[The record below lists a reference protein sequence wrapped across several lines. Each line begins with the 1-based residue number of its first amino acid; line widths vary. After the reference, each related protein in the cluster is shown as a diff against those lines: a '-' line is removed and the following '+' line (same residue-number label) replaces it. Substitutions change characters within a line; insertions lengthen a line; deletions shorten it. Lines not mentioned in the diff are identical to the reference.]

1 MQLVDGQLIVSAS
14 DLVGFLECDHLITL
28 ELERTRGE
36 REKPFRDDPQLALIQ
51 RRGYEHEQ
59 TYIERL
65 RAGGRDVHEID
76 TGDLKTPDQL
86 RAAEAQ
92 TLAAMR
98 AGADVIFQ
106 ATFFDE
112 RWRGHADF
120 LIRRDDR
127 PSDLGTWSYDV
138 ADTKLARRVKAAAI
152 LQMCVYADLLERLQ
166 GIAPET
172 VSVVTGDGVAH
183 PHRLEDYAAYYRAA
197 KARFEERIATDTA
210 AEEAMGAAAAMRA
223 TYPEP
228 VDHCR
233 VCPWWSVCI
242 DQRRA
247 DDHLSIVAGAAR
259 TTRRKLVGAGVGT
272 MTALAAL
279 PEDVQVAKMT
289 PRVLTRVRRQAALQ
303 VDYKRSGNLSYE
315 LIPPDPDQPGRGLAA
330 LPEPSPLDVFWDIE
344 ADPWAI
350 EDGLEYLLGYVVIDG
365 GEPAFHALW
374 GHDREGEKA
383 AFEAFIDLVMDRLAR
398 DPAMHVYHYGGYES
412 GAMKRLM
419 QRHATREDEVDQLL
433 RGKVLVNLYDHVV
446 RSGIRASVESYSI
459 KQIEK
464 FYLPE
469 REGPVTSAGFSVVEY
484 ERWME
489 SRDPSILQGIAD
501 YNRDDCISTL
511 GLRDWLE
518 ERRIEAAPLFPDGVV
533 PRPVAEDPA
542 PSAQVTEKRAETR
555 AREDALRA
563 GIPADRAQ
571 RTEEQQGRWLL
582 AGLLDWHARE
592 AKPQWWDYYRLKE
605 SSMEDLVADGSAL
618 GDIEFEADLGP
629 IARSRI
635 HRYRFDPA
643 QEFKLKPGDTPLDA
657 ASGDGAGEVIALDV
671 GAGWLDLK
679 RNPSKPHPRA
689 LIPGKPFP
697 SDAQRGSLGRLAD
710 GVIADGVEGDG
721 PGRAARELIL
731 GRRPRITGD
740 PGEGPLVH
748 EGETLLDA
756 AVRIATR
763 LDGSTLAIQGPPG
776 TGKTWTAARMILA
789 LVREGKRVGV
799 TAQSHKV
806 IGNLLEAI
814 DRAARE
820 AGETIRIGQKG
831 DEGDDRAAVDGLI
844 HYPANDAA
852 LGGLGGGTVDVVG
865 GTAWMWARPEFAGS
879 IDVLFVDEAG
889 QFSLANVCAVAAAAD
904 SIVLLGD
911 PNQLPQ
917 VSNGTHPEGA
927 EASALEHLVA
937 GAKTIA
943 PDRGLFLGTTYRMH
957 PSVNAYVSDA
967 FYEGRLETA
976 TETAVQELGVGP
988 LAGGVG
994 IRHVPLEH
1002 GGAGNRSREE
1012 AKWVADAIASLVG
1025 RAWTDSKGRSRRLE
1039 VDEVL
1044 VVAPYNAQVA
1054 EIRATVEKRLG
1065 MAPNVGTVDKFQGR
1079 EAPVAIYS
1087 MTSSSLEESPRD
1099 FGFLYSGNRL
1109 NVAISRAQGLA
1120 VLVCEPALLRVAC
1133 KSPEQM
1139 RLVNALCRLVE
1150 VAADQAAGDRVVGE
1164 RRMAPR
1170 EPDEPLDLGLV

>member
-1 MQLVDGQLIVSAS
+1 MQRHEDGTLVVSAT
-14 DLVGFLECDHLITL
+14 DLVGFLECDHLVTL
-28 ELERTRGE
+28 ELERTHGLRD
-36 REKPFRDDPQLALIQ
+36 KPFRDDPQLALIQ
-51 RRGYEHEQ
+51 KRGYAHEQ
-59 TYIERL
+59 AYIGRL
-65 RAGGRDVHEID
+65 RAEGREVLEID
-76 TGDLKTPDQL
+76 TGDLKSPARL
-86 RAAEAQ
+86 REAEAR

-98 AGADVIFQ
+98 SGADVIFQ
-106 ATFFDE
+106 ATFFDG

-127 PSDLGTWSYDV
+127 PSDLGAWSYDV

-166 GIAPET
+166 GVAPET
-172 VSVVTGDGVAH
+172 VSVVTGDGIAH

-197 KARFEERIATDTA
+197 KSRFEERLA
-210 AEEAMGAAAAMRA
+210 ADAAAMADGAAAVVAPA

-233 VCPWWSVCI
+233 VCPWWSVCV

-259 TTRRKLVGAGVGT
+259 TTRRKLVDAGVPT
-272 MTALAAL
+272 LTVLAQL
-279 PEDVQVAKMT
+279 PEDRPVPKMT

-303 VDYKRSGNLSYE
+303 LRYRQTHELAYE
-315 LIPPDPDQPGRGLAA
+315 LIAPDPDQPGRGLAA

-344 ADPWAI
+344 SDPWAL
-350 EDGLEYLLGYVVIDG
+350 EDGLEYLLGYVVNDG
-365 GEPAFHALW
+365 PEPAFHALW
-374 GHDREGEKA
+374 GHDRAGEKA

-419 QRHATREDEVDQLL
+419 QRHATREDQVDSIL

-489 SRDPSILQGIAD
+489 SQDPSILRDIAD
-501 YNRDDCISTL
+501 YNRDDCLSTL

-518 ERRIEAAPLFPDGVV
+518 RLRVEAGPLFPDGVV
-533 PRPVAEDPA
+533 PRPTSADPQA
-542 PSAQVTEKRAETR
+542 SADVSKKRAEAR
-555 AREDALRA
+555 AREEALRA
-563 GIPADRAQ
+563 GIPADRSE
-571 RTEEQQGRWLL
+571 RTDDEQGRWLL
-582 AGLLDWHARE
+582 AGLVDWHERE
-592 AKPQWWDYYRLKE
+592 AKPQWWDYYRLAE
-605 SSMEDLVADGSAL
+605 ASMEDLVADGSAL
-618 GDIEFEADLGP
+618 ADLEFVGDFGA
-629 IARSRI
+629 IKNSRI

-643 QEFKLKPGDTPLDA
+643 QEYKVKRGDGPIDPAT
-657 ASGDGAGEVIALDV
+657 GKGAGEVIDIDV
-671 GAGWLDLK
+671 AAGTIDLK
-679 RNPSKPHPRA
+679 RTGGPHPRA
-689 LIPGKPFP
+689 LIPGKPY
-697 SDAQRGSLGRLAD
+697 GSEPMRSSLLRLAD
-710 GVIADGVEGDG
+710 HVIEHGIEGDG
-721 PGRAARELIL
+721 PYRAARELIL
-731 GRRPRITGD
+731 RRRPTILSDVGS
-740 PGEGPLVH
+740 GPLAGD
-748 EGETLLDA
+748 EAPLDA
-756 AVRIATR
+756 AVRIARGLNGTA
-763 LDGSTLAIQGPPG
+763 LGIQGPPG
-776 TGKTWTAARMILA
+776 TGKTWTAARMIAA
-789 LVREGKRVGV
+789 LVGDGRRVGV

-806 IGNLLEAI
+806 IGNLLEAVS
-814 DRAARE
+814 RV
-820 AGETIRIGQKG
+820 AGGTIRIGQRADADDGPADVEGLTVFG
-831 DEGDDRAAVDGLI
+831 DSAGAIGALREGSIDL
-844 HYPANDAA
+844 
-852 LGGLGGGTVDVVG
+852 VG
-865 GTAWMWARPEFAGS
+865 GTSWLWARPDALGA

-889 QFSLANVCAVAAAAD
+889 QFSLANACAVAAAAD

-937 GAKTIA
+937 GAKTIP
-943 PDRGLFLGTTYRMH
+943 PDLGLFLGTTYRMH
-957 PSVNAYVSDA
+957 PDVNAYVSDA

-976 TETAVQELGVGP
+976 PRTAAQLLADGP
-988 LAGGVG
+988 PLGGVG
-994 IRHVPLEH
+994 VRYAPLEH

-1012 AKWVADAIASLVG
+1012 ADWIARAIESLVG
-1025 RAWTDSKGRSRRLE
+1025 RAWTDSDGRTRPLE
-1039 VDEVL
+1039 VRDIL
-1044 VVAPYNAQVA
+1044 IVAPYNAQVA
-1054 EIRATVEKRLG
+1054 EIQSTVERRLG
-1065 MAPNVGTVDKFQGR
+1065 TSPNVGTVDKFQGR

-1087 MTSSSLEESPRD
+1087 MTSSSLDDAPRD

-1133 KSPEQM
+1133 HSPEQM

-1150 VAADQAAGDRVVGE
+1150 VAREQGD
-1164 RRMAPR
+1164 APAVQ
-1170 EPDEPLDLGLV
+1170 PLEHRPIIEAQPTLGLL